1 MGLKDRM
8 KVWELESIGGPVTV
22 LGTLRRRNPGA
33 YVINARL
40 YLDPKSTLYQKMLD
54 YEKEFDYHE
63 D

>member
-22 LGTLRRRNPGA
+22 LGTLRRRNSGA
-33 YVINARL
+33 YVINGRL
-40 YLDPKSTLYQKMLD
+40 YLDPKSTLYKKMSD
-54 YEKEFDYHE
+54 YKRDYYE